1 MRLLFIV
8 IIALNLLYAIWEYR
22 SPVDRERIHAPLAE
36 DLNRLVLLNELNTE
50 DDDVGTGTGTA
61 GISDATD
68 DEEPGAT
75 GDEETEIAADLAS
88 GAEQAGMACFTLG
101 PYKDR
106 EIMEQLKESLAENVA
121 EVSVRKRQQLEK
133 HRYWVYIPVLLDRKA
148 AKAMAKKLRSKNI
161 KDFYIVLSGKKKN
174 SISLGHY
181 REPNHANRRVRK
193 VIELGFEAEI
203 DVIYREYD
211 IYWLDYRIDR
221 GKDGSGDVFSID
233 EFITDGVTKLD
244 RQC

>member
-8 IIALNLLYAIWEYR
+8 IIALNLVYAIWEYR
-22 SPVDRERIHAPLAE
+22 SPVDRARIHAPLAE
-36 DLNRLVLLNELNTE
+36 DLNRLVLLEELNTE
-50 DDDVGTGTGTA
+50 DDDVGTGATDL
-61 GISDATD
+61 SDTTD
-68 DEEPGAT
+68 DEEPGKIEGEGA
-75 GDEETEIAADLAS
+75 EAEVAAADEPS
-88 GAEQAGMACFTLG
+88 VAEQAGMACFTLG

-121 EVSVRKRQQLEK
+121 EVAVRKRQQLEK
-133 HRYWVYIPVLLDRKA
+133 HRYWVYMPVLSDRKT
-148 AKAMAKKLRSKNI
+148 AKVMAKKLRSKEI

-181 REPNHANRRVRK
+181 REPNHANRRVKK
-193 VIELGFEAEI
+193 VIKLGFDAEI

-211 IYWLDYRIDR
+211 IYWLDYRIDE
-221 GKDGSGDVFSID
+221 DESVASFSID
-233 EFITDGVTKLD
+233 EYITDGVTKLN